1 MNGVELVREICKK
14 RGISVAKLE
23 RECGF
28 SNGYIS
34 KLKRGVFPIEKAEII
49 SAYLGIDV
57 APLVGV
63 QTDVQQKPYY
73 INEETARIAQELFD
87 DPNLRVLFDA
97 ARDSRPEDI
106 KMAADMLKRFKETNP
121 DA

>member
-63 QTDVQQKPYY
+63 QTDVQQKAYY
-73 INEETARIAQELFD
+73 INEETAKMAQELFD

-97 ARDSRPEDI
+97 ASDSRPEDI
-106 KMAADMLKRFKETNP
+106 QMAASMLIRFKETNP
-121 DA
+121 NG